1 MTAAL
6 ILGPHRS
13 AHGDT
18 VKVCEELA
26 QQLRGAGWPV
36 WTASHCNGGLART
49 ADAVAAVLR
58 WRRRY
63 DVAQVDVFSGR
74 AFYWA
79 EAVCWAL
86 RAVRKPYVLTLHG
99 GALPEFAL
107 RRPRRVA
114 RLLRCARAV
123 TAPSRYLQEAF
134 AAPDRPIE
142 LIPNAIDLRRYP
154 FRPRP
159 NPRPQLIWLRAFHDL
174 YNSVLAV
181 ETLAALKP
189 DFPETTLRMIG
200 PDRGDGELGRCRE
213 RVERLAL
220 AHSVAFDGPVP
231 KPEAPRR
238 LELGDIFLNTSSVDN
253 TPVSVIE
260 AMACGLP
267 IVSTRVGGIPALLE
281 DGHDALLT
289 SADSREMAAAVR
301 RLLTEQ
307 GLATKL
313 AANARRKAEAMDW
326 AGVLPRWQNLLEE
339 VASRR

>member
-1 MTAAL
+1 M
-6 ILGPHRS
+6 
-13 AHGDT
+13 
-18 VKVCEELA
+18 KVCEELA
-26 QQLRGAGWPV
+26 QQLRAAGWPV
-36 WTASHCNGGLART
+36 CTASHCKGGLART
-49 ADAVAAVLR
+49 ADAVSAVLR

-74 AFYWA
+74 AFLWA

-86 RAVRKPYVLTLHG
+86 QITQKPYVLTLHG
-99 GALPEFAL
+99 GALPEFAG
-107 RRPRRVA
+107 RYPRRVT

-123 TAPSRYLQEAF
+123 TAPSRYLQEKF
-134 AAPDRPIE
+134 AAPNRPIE
-142 LIPNAIDLRRYP
+142 LIPNAIDLGRYR

-189 DFPETTLRMIG
+189 DFPGTTLRMIG

-213 RVERLAL
+213 RVARLSL
-220 AHSVAFDGPVP
+220 SQSVAFEGPVP
-231 KPEAPRR
+231 KPEAPHR

-267 IVSTRVGGIPALLE
+267 IVSTCVGGIPALLE

-289 SADSREMAAAVR
+289 SADPHEMASAIR
-301 RLLTEQ
+301 RLLTEP

-313 AANARRKAEAMDW
+313 AVNARRKAETMDW
-326 AGVLPRWQNLLEE
+326 AGVLPRWQKLLKE
-339 VASRR
+339 VAGRK